1 MKKEVQIAIF
11 AAITLAV
18 TVWGY
23 KFISGK
29 NMFSG
34 DKTYYAYYDNVQD
47 VNTATPVQI
56 NGYEVGTVI
65 SINPDPDDIRK
76 MRLGFTVKKSINL
89 PTYAVAELMP
99 ASPLGG
105 KVVELRFDKMCD
117 GTNCAENKAVL
128 EGKTVGIL
136 NSLIKEDELERT
148 METVTTA
155 IDSTLGMIGDPESD
169 DAVDVSARNLAVTLE
184 NFASISGEFSR
195 LMQNSSRDMEKTLS
209 NMSEITTA
217 LVESNDKINTML
229 DDLSGLTNDLKEV
242 KLSETID
249 LANNALAQTES
260 SLETAESTMKEANA
274 SLEELTALLKKI
286 SEGEGSLGKLMNDEE
301 LYNNIESTTQNLDLL
316 IQDLRLNPRRYFR
329 LFGKKSKDY
338 EYPVE
343 DPAYQKPTED
353 NK

>member
-11 AAITLAV
+11 AALTLAV

-65 SINPDPDDIRK
+65 SINPDPDDIRR
-76 MRLGFTVKKSINL
+76 MRLGFTVKKSVKL

-117 GTNCAENKAVL
+117 GSNCAENKAVL

-229 DDLSGLTNDLKEV
+229 DDLSGLTSDLKEV